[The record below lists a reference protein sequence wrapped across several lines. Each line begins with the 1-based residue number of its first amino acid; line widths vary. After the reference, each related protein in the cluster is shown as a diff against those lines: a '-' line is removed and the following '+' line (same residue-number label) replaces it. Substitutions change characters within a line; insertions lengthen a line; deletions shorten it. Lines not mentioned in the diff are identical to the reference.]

1 MLNIKNR
8 ALAGAMAAAM
18 LATAVAGPVSAFA
31 APTTKSTEVKVHATD
46 ENLTVT
52 VPTAI
57 DFLMAADGT
66 LTASDTQIVNGS
78 NFAIHVSD
86 VAVAKAG
93 NYNLVADADKATED
107 NAVQFSFGVDGAQI
121 TAHNASKS
129 MLTQSKYDMGPASDT
144 AETDTLT
151 IKASGKAKNIKEDI
165 SSAQTVANI
174 TWTFGVGQAKA

>member
-8 ALAGAMAAAM
+8 ALAGAMAAAV
-18 LATAVAGPVSAFA
+18 LATAVASPVSAFA
-31 APTTKSTEVKVHATD
+31 AGTTKNTDVKMHAD
-46 ENLTVT
+46 DSNLVVT

-57 DFLMAADGT
+57 DFVMAPDGT
-66 LTASDTQIVNGS
+66 LTAADTQIVNGS

-121 TAHNASKS
+121 TAHNANKS
-129 MLTQSKYDMGPASDT
+129 MLTRSKYDMTPASDT

-151 IKASGKAKNIKEDI
+151 IKASGKAKNIKENI
-165 SSAQTVANI
+165 STEQTVANI